1 MSYIISN
8 FPSIILFFYI
18 IDWVIDFREGEG
30 KKEGEREGKGE
41 GGGRRTRKG
50 RGRGRG
56 RKKHQYENYID
67 WLPPAGDQ
75 KTSYVP

>member
-30 KKEGEREGKGE
+30 KKRGRERREGRGRREKNKDGTGEGER
-41 GGGRRTRKG
+41 
-50 RGRGRG
+50 
-56 RKKHQYENYID
+56 
-67 WLPPAGDQ
+67 
-75 KTSYVP
+75 